1 MILSLTQGSNV
12 PRSTETTITPGEL
25 SSQDGD
31 SIENFIY
38 CDGYL
43 NWLDRS
49 CWLIFLELN
58 FRAGIMKV
66 SKKEDFIVES

>member
-12 PRSTETTITPGEL
+12 PQSTDTTITPGEL

-31 SIENFIY
+31 SIENVIY

-49 CWLIFLELN
+49 
-58 FRAGIMKV
+58 
-66 SKKEDFIVES
+66 IVG

>member
-1 MILSLTQGSNV
+1 MSHDSFFDSGSNV
-12 PRSTETTITPGEL
+12 PRSTDTTITPGEL

-31 SIENFIY
+31 SIENVIY

-49 CWLIFLELN
+49 
-58 FRAGIMKV
+58 
-66 SKKEDFIVES
+66 IVG